1 MSWVMVGVGTASLA
15 VGVYQ
20 AVDSNNKKKK
30 ADKKKKESRET
41 NERV

>member
-30 ADKKKKESRET
+30 ADKNCLSASPD
-41 NERV
+41 